1 MKGSVRTK
9 FSAMSKDPHSQPGLH
24 HPGLLRSK
32 LIAIACA
39 LARVAAC
46 EASKP
51 RARGKIWILCLS
63 PWRLGVHVS
72 EIRWFMEACARDRA
86 FLNGEEVPAA

>member
-1 MKGSVRTK
+1 MKRSVRAK
-9 FSAMSKDPHSQPGLH
+9 FSAMRKDPHSQPGLL
-24 HPGLLRSK
+24 PSK

-51 RARGKIWILCLS
+51 RPRGKIWILCLS
-63 PWRLGVHVS
+63 PRRLGVHVS
-72 EIRWFMEACARDRA
+72 EIRRFMEACARDRA
-86 FLNGEEVPAA
+86 LLNGEEVPAA